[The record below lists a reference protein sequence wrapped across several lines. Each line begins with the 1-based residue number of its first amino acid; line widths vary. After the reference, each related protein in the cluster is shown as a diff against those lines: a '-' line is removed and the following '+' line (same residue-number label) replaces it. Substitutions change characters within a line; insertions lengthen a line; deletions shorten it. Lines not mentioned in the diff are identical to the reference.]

1 MKRFFAAVWKALK
14 SNWMLKAMSLLFAF
28 IIWGY
33 VMSTGDS
40 IREVR
45 VEDVKISYVGT
56 EELTAKELTIDKEEL
71 LESVDVAIMA
81 KQSYHSSIN
90 RDTVR
95 AVVDLSGINTKGETE
110 LKVQVSTNVGNATVR
125 SVSTSVVKVQ
135 VDDLVEREVPVRCVL
150 QGEPAEGYH
159 VGEPALSSEYV
170 LISGPREKIEQVS
183 EAVCYVSVEGIS
195 SSINASYMLSL
206 YDADEN
212 KLPVNAVNGS
222 VPSVI
227 VKLEVQ
233 RMKSVPI
240 DTESLLESITNVK
253 SGYEV
258 VQVTVNP
265 TTVRIVGSEEALA
278 GIAKVQLKPISAEN
292 ADRSVLLEGELQ
304 TIQDVEILESSV
316 VDVYVQIAEKQ
327 SEKSFGN
334 VQINAVNVEDGYT
347 ASLSVRRS
355 DVKISGDKSVVDDTV
370 RRDINLFV
378 DLSGRETGTY
388 VLPVQF
394 DPIAGISDSQVE
406 LTPSSVTV
414 VIKKR

>member
-56 EELTAKELTIDKEEL
+56 EELTAKELTIDKDEL

-125 SVSTSVVKVQ
+125 SISTPTVKVQ

-159 VGEPALSSEYV
+159 VGEPTLSSEYV

-240 DTESLLESITNVK
+240 DTESLLDSITNVK

-258 VQVTVNP
+258 IQVTVNP
-265 TTVRIVGSEEALA
+265 TTVKIVGSEEALA